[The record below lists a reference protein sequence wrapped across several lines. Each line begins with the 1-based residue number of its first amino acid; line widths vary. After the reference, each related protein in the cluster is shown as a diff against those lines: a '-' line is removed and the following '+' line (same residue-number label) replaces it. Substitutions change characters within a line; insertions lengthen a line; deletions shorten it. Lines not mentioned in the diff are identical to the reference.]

1 MAKKNIEIPKDNNII
16 RMPLEEVMPDNYLPY
31 AVEVAKDRALPDV
44 RDGLKPVHRRILYGA
59 YMLKAFPDKPYY
71 KSARIVGD
79 ILGKYHPHG
88 DSSVYDAMVI
98 LAQNFSTRAPLID
111 GHGNWGSIDGD
122 GAAAMRYTEAR
133 LSSIS
138 MEMLRDIEKNVV
150 DMVPNYSDSEME
162 PKVLPARYPNLLVNG
177 TFGIAVGLSTNIPPH
192 NLKEVIDGTLAYIDN
207 NEITTR
213 ELMNYIK
220 GPDLPTGGVLIGEK
234 TLLSAYETGEGKV
247 TLRAKAKIETLENG
261 RLGIVITEFPYRRN
275 KARILQTISDMTG
288 DKRHAKALDG
298 IVDIRDESD
307 RTGIRAVIEF
317 KKAVD
322 HDMADKVLKYLY
334 KKTDLQGNISFNMVA
349 LADGKPETMGLK
361 TIISHYVNH
370 QKDVVTRRTKR
381 ELEVAEKRFHIVEGF
396 IKAIGIMDE
405 VIATIRASKSKKDAH
420 ENLVL
425 KFGFTDLQAEAILEL
440 MLYRLTGLEIK
451 VFQKEHKELSKK
463 IKALRKILENESVL
477 LGVIKDELKEVAEV
491 YGDER
496 RTALIEDESEA
507 KIDLEELI
515 VAEDVM
521 VTLSN
526 EGFIKKIPLKT
537 YNRSN
542 VDENEIEYREGDYLK
557 FLIKS
562 NTKDTLAIFTDKGT
576 VYQIKCNSVADKK
589 WKDKGERLED
599 LIRGLSLEDEKIIA
613 LESIENFLPN
623 KCFKFITAN
632 GLIKKTTLD
641 KFVTAYSKLMAIKLK
656 NDDLLASVS
665 LIDSQDEER
674 FVEIETTNGLN
685 FVVSEPELEF
695 TDRNILGIQLVPLK
709 SGNQIKSIRF
719 VDNYEYKEFIIGIN
733 KKGNIKTFSNMNSNS
748 YEKVKVNSFRNI
760 IAFSN
765 KGKVFKFPAYLLQNT
780 EESNISD
787 LVDGFE
793 KDELIIKVAPINEF
807 GKIGEDLFVYFF
819 SREGLVKKTSLREF
833 LGEFNNQI
841 AYKFK
846 TPKDELVN
854 VDINFE
860 NATVILV
867 TKNGMGIKFL
877 ATAINPMGRVA
888 SGVTGIS
895 LKDDNKVIF
904 GKVIPPTEGIDDKT
918 LEAYNDYKKELTSNY
933 EKLVLESKQKEKAE
947 VNIEDIKLQNRA
959 GRGSSLMILV
969 LEDYIRDVII
979 ESVKL
984 L

>member
-138 MEMLRDIEKNVV
+138 MEMLRDIEKDVV

-192 NLKEVIDGTLAYIDN
+192 NLREVIDGTLAYIDN

-275 KARILQTISDMTG
+275 KARILQTISDITG

-405 VIATIRASKSKKDAH
+405 VIATIRDSKSKKDAH

-695 TDRNILGIQLVPLK
+695 TDRNILGVQLVPLK

-904 GKVIPPTEGIDDKT
+904 GKVIPPSEGIDDKT

-979 ESVKL
+979 K
-984 L
+984 

>member
-138 MEMLRDIEKNVV
+138 MEMLRDIEKDVV

-192 NLKEVIDGTLAYIDN
+192 NLREVIDGTLAYIDN

-247 TLRAKAKIETLENG
+247 TLRANAKIETLENG

-420 ENLVL
+420 ENLVS

-496 RTALIEDESEA
+496 RTVLIEDESEA

-695 TDRNILGIQLVPLK
+695 TDRNILGVQLVPLK

-867 TKNGMGIKFL
+867 TKNGMGIKFS

-904 GKVIPPTEGIDDKT
+904 GKVIPPSEGIDDKT

-979 ESVKL
+979 K
-984 L
+984 

>member
-192 NLKEVIDGTLAYIDN
+192 NLREVIDGTLAYIDN

-420 ENLVL
+420 ENLVS

-463 IKALRKILENESVL
+463 IKALKKILENESVL

-695 TDRNILGIQLVPLK
+695 TDRNILGVQLVPLK

-733 KKGNIKTFSNMNSNS
+733 KKGNIKTFSNVNSNS

-846 TPKDELVN
+846 TPKDELIN

-904 GKVIPPTEGIDDKT
+904 GKVIPPSEGIDDKT

-979 ESVKL
+979 K
-984 L
+984 

>member
-192 NLKEVIDGTLAYIDN
+192 NLREVIDGTLAYKDN

-420 ENLVL
+420 ENLVS

-695 TDRNILGIQLVPLK
+695 TDRNILGVQLVPLK

-846 TPKDELVN
+846 TPKDELIN

-867 TKNGMGIKFL
+867 TKNGMGIKFS

-904 GKVIPPTEGIDDKT
+904 GKVIPPSEGIDDKT

-933 EKLVLESKQKEKAE
+933 EKLILESKQKEKAE

-979 ESVKL
+979 K
-984 L
+984 

>member
-420 ENLVL
+420 ENLVS

-695 TDRNILGIQLVPLK
+695 TDRNILGVQLVPLK

-904 GKVIPPTEGIDDKT
+904 GKVIPPSEDIDDKT

-933 EKLVLESKQKEKAE
+933 EKLILESKQKEKAE

-979 ESVKL
+979 K
-984 L
+984 

>member
-59 YMLKAFPDKPYY
+59 YMLKAFPDRPYY

-420 ENLVL
+420 ENLVS

-695 TDRNILGIQLVPLK
+695 TDRNILGVQLVPLK

-867 TKNGMGIKFL
+867 TKNGMGIKFS

-904 GKVIPPTEGIDDKT
+904 GKVIPLAEGIDDKT

-979 ESVKL
+979 K
-984 L
+984 

>member
-192 NLKEVIDGTLAYIDN
+192 NLREVIDGTLAYIDN

-420 ENLVL
+420 ENLVS

-463 IKALRKILENESVL
+463 LKALRKILENESVL

-695 TDRNILGIQLVPLK
+695 TDRNILGVQLVPLK

-846 TPKDELVN
+846 TPKDELIN

-904 GKVIPPTEGIDDKT
+904 GKVIPPSEGIDDKT

-979 ESVKL
+979 K
-984 L
+984 

>member
-192 NLKEVIDGTLAYIDN
+192 NLREVIDGTLAYIDN

-420 ENLVL
+420 ENLVS
-425 KFGFTDLQAEAILEL
+425 KFGFTELQAEAILEL

-695 TDRNILGIQLVPLK
+695 TDRNILGVQLVPLK

-867 TKNGMGIKFL
+867 TKNGMGIKFS

-904 GKVIPPTEGIDDKT
+904 GKVISPSEGIDDKT

-933 EKLVLESKQKEKAE
+933 EKLILESKQKEKAE

-979 ESVKL
+979 K
-984 L
+984 

>member
-192 NLKEVIDGTLAYIDN
+192 NLREVIDGTLAYIDN

-420 ENLVL
+420 ENLVS

-576 VYQIKCNSVADKK
+576 VYQIKCNSVSDKK

-695 TDRNILGIQLVPLK
+695 TDRNILGVQLVPLK

-867 TKNGMGIKFL
+867 TKNGMGIKFS

-904 GKVIPPTEGIDDKT
+904 GKVIPPSEGIDDKT

-933 EKLVLESKQKEKAE
+933 EKLILESKQKEKAE

-979 ESVKL
+979 K
-984 L
+984 

>member
-192 NLKEVIDGTLAYIDN
+192 NLREVIDGTLAYIDN

-420 ENLVL
+420 ENLVS

-695 TDRNILGIQLVPLK
+695 TDRNILGVQLVPLK

-819 SREGLVKKTSLREF
+819 SKEGLVKKTSLREF

-846 TPKDELVN
+846 TPKDELIN

-867 TKNGMGIKFL
+867 TKNGMGIKFS

-904 GKVIPPTEGIDDKT
+904 GKVIPLTEGIDDKT

-979 ESVKL
+979 K
-984 L
+984 

>member
-192 NLKEVIDGTLAYIDN
+192 NLREVIDGTLAYIDN

-420 ENLVL
+420 ENLVS

-695 TDRNILGIQLVPLK
+695 TDRNILGVQLVPLK
-709 SGNQIKSIRF
+709 SGNQIKRIRF

-748 YEKVKVNSFRNI
+748 YEKVKVNYFRNI

-867 TKNGMGIKFL
+867 TKNGMGIKFS

-904 GKVIPPTEGIDDKT
+904 GKVIPPSEGIDDKT

-933 EKLVLESKQKEKAE
+933 EKLILESKQKEKAE

-979 ESVKL
+979 K
-984 L
+984 

>member
-192 NLKEVIDGTLAYIDN
+192 NLREVIDGTLAYIDN

-247 TLRAKAKIETLENG
+247 TLRAKAKIEALENG

-748 YEKVKVNSFRNI
+748 YEKIKVNSFRNI

-867 TKNGMGIKFL
+867 TKNGMGIKFS

-969 LEDYIRDVII
+969 LEDYIKDVII
-979 ESVKL
+979 K
-984 L
+984 

>member
-1 MAKKNIEIPKDNNII
+1 MAKKNIEIPKDNNIV

-192 NLKEVIDGTLAYIDN
+192 NLKEVIEGTLAYIDN
-207 NEITTR
+207 NEITTK

-220 GPDLPTGGVLIGEK
+220 GPDLPTGGVLIGQK

-247 TLRAKAKIETLENG
+247 TLRAKANIEELENG
-261 RLGIVITEFPYRRN
+261 RLGVVITEFPYRRN
-275 KARILQTISDMTG
+275 KAKILQTISDMTG

-298 IVDIRDESD
+298 IADIRDESD

-317 KKAVD
+317 KKAID

-361 TIISHYVNH
+361 TIITHYVNH

-420 ENLVL
+420 ENLVA

-463 IKALRKILENESVL
+463 IKELRRILENESVL
-477 LGVIKDELKEVAEV
+477 LGVIKDELKEVSET

-496 RTALIEDESEA
+496 RTALVEDESEA

-542 VDENEIEYREGDYLK
+542 VDENEIEYREGDYLR

-576 VYQIKCNSVADKK
+576 VYQIKCNSVVDKK

-599 LIRGLSLEDEKIIA
+599 LIRGLNLEDEKIIA
-613 LESIENFLPN
+613 MESIENFLPN

-641 KFVTAYSKLMAIKLK
+641 KFVTAYSKLMALKLK
-656 NDDLLASVS
+656 NDDSLASVS
-665 LIDSQDEER
+665 LIDSEDEER

-685 FVVSEPELEF
+685 FVVSEPKLEF
-695 TDRNILGIQLVPLK
+695 TDRNIMGVQLVPLK
-709 SGNQIKSIRF
+709 SDNQIKSIRF

-733 KKGNIKTFSNMNSNS
+733 KKGNVKTFNNMNSS
-748 YEKVKVNSFRNI
+748 AYEKVKVNSFRNI

-765 KGKVFKFPAYLLQNT
+765 KGKVYKFPAYLLQNT

-793 KDELIIKVAPINEF
+793 KDENIIKVASINEF
-807 GKIGEDLFVYFF
+807 GRIGEDLFVYFF
-819 SREGLVKKTSLREF
+819 SKEGLVKKTSLREF
-833 LGEFNNQI
+833 LGEFSNQV

-846 TPKDELVN
+846 TLNDELVN

-860 NATVILV
+860 DATIILV
-867 TKNGMGIKFL
+867 TKNGMGIKFS
-877 ATAINPMGRVA
+877 ATSINPMGKVA

-904 GKVIPPTEGIDDKT
+904 GKAISSGEGVDSAT
-918 LEAYNDYKKELTSNY
+918 LEAYNDYKKELSNNY
-933 EKLVLESKQKEKAE
+933 EKLVLESKQKEKADI
-947 VNIEDIKLQNRA
+947 NIDDIKLQNRA
-959 GRGSSLMILV
+959 GRGSSLMIVV
-969 LEDYIRDVII
+969 LEDYIKDVII
-979 ESVKL
+979 K
-984 L
+984 

>member
-247 TLRAKAKIETLENG
+247 TLRAKAKIEILENG

-695 TDRNILGIQLVPLK
+695 TDRNILGVQLVPLK

-748 YEKVKVNSFRNI
+748 YEKIKVNSFRNI

-846 TPKDELVN
+846 TPKDELIN

-904 GKVIPPTEGIDDKT
+904 GKVIPPSEGIDDKT

-979 ESVKL
+979 K
-984 L
+984 

>member
-192 NLKEVIDGTLAYIDN
+192 NLREVIDGTLAYIDN

-695 TDRNILGIQLVPLK
+695 TDRNILGVQLVPLK

-819 SREGLVKKTSLREF
+819 SKEGLVKKTSLREF

-867 TKNGMGIKFL
+867 TKNGMGIKFS

-904 GKVIPPTEGIDDKT
+904 GKVIPPSEGIDDKT

-969 LEDYIRDVII
+969 LEDYIKDVII
-979 ESVKL
+979 K
-984 L
+984 

>member
-192 NLKEVIDGTLAYIDN
+192 NLREVIDGTLAYIDN

-420 ENLVL
+420 ENLVS

-695 TDRNILGIQLVPLK
+695 TDRNILGVQLVPLK

-748 YEKVKVNSFRNI
+748 YEKIKVNSFRNI

-846 TPKDELVN
+846 TPKDELIN

-904 GKVIPPTEGIDDKT
+904 GKVIPPSEGIDDKT

-979 ESVKL
+979 K
-984 L
+984 

>member
-192 NLKEVIDGTLAYIDN
+192 NLREVIDGTLAYIDN

-420 ENLVL
+420 ENLVS
-425 KFGFTDLQAEAILEL
+425 KFGFTELQAEAILEL

-623 KCFKFITAN
+623 KCFKFITVN

-695 TDRNILGIQLVPLK
+695 TDRNILGVQLVPLK

-904 GKVIPPTEGIDDKT
+904 GKVIPPSEGIDDKT

-979 ESVKL
+979 K
-984 L
+984 

>member
-192 NLKEVIDGTLAYIDN
+192 NLREVIDGTLAYIDN

-507 KIDLEELI
+507 KIDLEELV

-695 TDRNILGIQLVPLK
+695 TDRNILGVQLVPLK

-867 TKNGMGIKFL
+867 TKNGMGIKFS

-904 GKVIPPTEGIDDKT
+904 GKVIPPSEGIDDKT

-979 ESVKL
+979 K
-984 L
+984 

>member
-420 ENLVL
+420 ENLVS

-589 WKDKGERLED
+589 WKDKGERLEE

-695 TDRNILGIQLVPLK
+695 TDRNILGVQLVPLK

-793 KDELIIKVAPINEF
+793 KDDLIIKVAPINEF

-867 TKNGMGIKFL
+867 TKNGMGIKFS

-904 GKVIPPTEGIDDKT
+904 GKVIPPSEGIDDKT

-979 ESVKL
+979 K
-984 L
+984 

>member
-192 NLKEVIDGTLAYIDN
+192 NLREVIDGTLAYIDN

-288 DKRHAKALDG
+288 DKRHDKALDG

-405 VIATIRASKSKKDAH
+405 VIATIRASKSKKYAH
-420 ENLVL
+420 ENLVS

-599 LIRGLSLEDEKIIA
+599 LIRGLSLEDEKIIT

-695 TDRNILGIQLVPLK
+695 TDRNILGVQLVPLK

-819 SREGLVKKTSLREF
+819 SKEGLVKKTSLREF

-846 TPKDELVN
+846 TPKDELIN

-867 TKNGMGIKFL
+867 TKNGMGIKFS

-904 GKVIPPTEGIDDKT
+904 GKVIPLTEGIDDKT

-979 ESVKL
+979 K
-984 L
+984 

>member
-192 NLKEVIDGTLAYIDN
+192 NLREVIDGTLAYIDN

-420 ENLVL
+420 ENLVS

-526 EGFIKKIPLKT
+526 EGFIKKIPIKT

-695 TDRNILGIQLVPLK
+695 TDRNILGVQLVPLK
-709 SGNQIKSIRF
+709 NGNQIKSIRF

-867 TKNGMGIKFL
+867 TKNGMGIKFS

-904 GKVIPPTEGIDDKT
+904 GKVIPPSEGIDDKT

-979 ESVKL
+979 K
-984 L
+984 

>member
-192 NLKEVIDGTLAYIDN
+192 NLREVIDGTLAYIDN

-420 ENLVL
+420 ENLVS

-526 EGFIKKIPLKT
+526 EGFIKKLPLKT

-695 TDRNILGIQLVPLK
+695 TDRNILGVQLVPLK

-793 KDELIIKVAPINEF
+793 KDEIIIKVAPINEF

-904 GKVIPPTEGIDDKT
+904 GKVIPPSEDIDDKT

-933 EKLVLESKQKEKAE
+933 EKLILESKQKEKAE

-979 ESVKL
+979 K
-984 L
+984 

>member
-192 NLKEVIDGTLAYIDN
+192 NLREVIDGTLAYIDN

-420 ENLVL
+420 ENLVS

-562 NTKDTLAIFTDKGT
+562 NTKDTLAIFTDRGT

-632 GLIKKTTLD
+632 GLIKKTTLE

-695 TDRNILGIQLVPLK
+695 TDRNILGVQLVPLK

-819 SREGLVKKTSLREF
+819 SKEGLVKKTSLREF

-867 TKNGMGIKFL
+867 TKNGIGIKFS

-979 ESVKL
+979 K
-984 L
+984 

>member
-138 MEMLRDIEKNVV
+138 MEMLRDIEKDVV

-192 NLKEVIDGTLAYIDN
+192 NLREVIDGTLAYIDN

-247 TLRAKAKIETLENG
+247 TLRANAKIETLENG

-381 ELEVAEKRFHIVEGF
+381 ELEVAEKRFHIVAGF

-420 ENLVL
+420 ENLVS

-496 RTALIEDESEA
+496 RTVLIEDESEA

-695 TDRNILGIQLVPLK
+695 TDRNILGVQLVPLK

-867 TKNGMGIKFL
+867 TKNGMGIKFS

-904 GKVIPPTEGIDDKT
+904 GKVIPPSEGIDDKT

-979 ESVKL
+979 K
-984 L
+984 